1 MSGREAS
8 ELLIL
13 KAELKNYKRWYFDCV
28 KQLEQVKRER
38 DAAMKFIPKDCETCA
53 YWRPKEENI
62 CVAPEGAPCH
72 WSKREA
78 WKWCGALMKEE

>member
-13 KAELKNYKRWYFDCV
+13 KAELKNYKQWYFDCV

-38 DAAMKFIPKDCETCA
+38 DAAMKARVQRRFEEARNGPK
-53 YWRPKEENI
+53 
-62 CVAPEGAPCH
+62 G
-72 WSKREA
+72 
-78 WKWCGALMKEE
+78 